1 MSAGRLMAD
10 IQSNQPF
17 FCDISILHPRDSFEP
32 VDTVIVYHLFDNLL
46 LGKDLTHLQTNFF
59 CIVLNFF
66 TVAQKYRICHVN
78 RMDIVTFHRQ

>member
-17 FCDISILHPRDSFEP
+17 FCDMSILHPRDSFEP

-46 LGKDLTHLQTNFF
+46 LGKDLTH
-59 CIVLNFF
+59 
-66 TVAQKYRICHVN
+66 
-78 RMDIVTFHRQ
+78 

>member
-17 FCDISILHPRDSFEP
+17 FCDMSILHPRDSFEP

-46 LGKDLTHLQTNFF
+46 LGKDLTHLQTKILY
-59 CIVLNFF
+59 CSQFF
-66 TVAQKYRICHVN
+66 TIAQKYRICHVN

>member
-17 FCDISILHPRDSFEP
+17 FCDMSILHPRDSFEP

-46 LGKDLTHLQTNFF
+46 LGKDLTHLQTK
-59 CIVLNFF
+59 ILYYSQFF
-66 TVAQKYRICHVN
+66 TIAQKYRKCHVN